1 MSRGISRLFAFALAL
16 GLASVAAGHH
26 PPKMERCVSVE
37 FTGRIERIEWRMPH
51 VELLIRTDDG
61 ESHRVSW
68 LSINQLTLAG
78 INRDTLHVGEEVV
91 VTAGVRPDDVV
102 ERPMLLGYIHRTSDD
117 WGWSQTP
124 QGC

>member
-1 MSRGISRLFAFALAL
+1 
-16 GLASVAAGHH
+16 
-26 PPKMERCVSVE
+26 MERCASVE

-61 ESHRVSW
+61 EQHRVSW

-78 INRDTLHVGEEVV
+78 IDRDTLHVGDEVA

-102 ERPMLLGYIHRTSDD
+102 ERPMLLGYIHRTDDD
-117 WGWSQTP
+117 WGWSQIP